1 MPAQITNYQCPACTG
16 PLHFVGESGKLECD
30 YCGSSYEA
38 AEIQAL
44 YAEKEEKAAAAQ
56 QAAEEAKKDHGTSP
70 IDGGVWDTSGF
81 CQDWGAEGKGMRAY
95 SCPSCGAELVCD
107 ETTAATSCPYCGNP
121 AVVPGQ
127 FSGVLRPDFII
138 PFKSS
143 KEDAIKA
150 LKKHYQGKFFL
161 PKCFTQE
168 NHVQEIRG
176 IYVPFWMF
184 DGEAEGD
191 AHYEAARSRTYRSGD
206 YEITE
211 TKHYD
216 VYRAGSVAF
225 EKVPVDASS
234 KLPDNHMDSIEPYN
248 YKELKPF
255 STAYLPGFLADKFD
269 VTVEQCRQ
277 RADQRCEG
285 TLASALR
292 GTVKRYDL
300 CVLRD
305 SSVHL
310 RRGKVHY
317 ALMPVWMLNTKW
329 HGKDFLF
336 AMNGQTGKLV
346 GDLPVS
352 WGKFWGLFAAIAVPL
367 ACWAQR

>member
-56 QAAEEAKKDHGTSP
+56 QAAEEAKKGTMAHLPLMEEYGIPLVSART
-70 IDGGVWDTSGF
+70 GERRGRG
-81 CQDWGAEGKGMRAY
+81 
-95 SCPSCGAELVCD
+95 CGL
-107 ETTAATSCPYCGNP
+107 TAAPAAARSLSAMKPRQPQSCPYCGNP

-176 IYVPFWMF
+176 IYVPLL
-184 DGEAEGD
+184 
-191 AHYEAARSRTYRSGD
+191 
-206 YEITE
+206 
-211 TKHYD
+211 D
-216 VYRAGSVAF
+216 VR
-225 EKVPVDASS
+225 
-234 KLPDNHMDSIEPYN
+234 
-248 YKELKPF
+248 
-255 STAYLPGFLADKFD
+255 
-269 VTVEQCRQ
+269 
-277 RADQRCEG
+277 
-285 TLASALR
+285 
-292 GTVKRYDL
+292 
-300 CVLRD
+300 
-305 SSVHL
+305 
-310 RRGKVHY
+310 RRG
-317 ALMPVWMLNTKW
+317 
-329 HGKDFLF
+329 G
-336 AMNGQTGKLV
+336 GRR
-346 GDLPVS
+346 
-352 WGKFWGLFAAIAVPL
+352 PL
-367 ACWAQR
+367 